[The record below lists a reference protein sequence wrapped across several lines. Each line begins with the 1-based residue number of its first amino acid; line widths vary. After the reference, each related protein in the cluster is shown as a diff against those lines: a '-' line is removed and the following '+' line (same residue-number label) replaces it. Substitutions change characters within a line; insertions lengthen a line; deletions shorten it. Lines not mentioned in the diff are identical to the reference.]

1 MEAQRP
7 VLRVII
13 EAVEDRR
20 FAPQHEAFRLA
31 HELSR
36 RGHEVSVRLVGA
48 RRDPP
53 RLKLVGL
60 TR

>member
-1 MEAQRP
+1 MEAERP

-13 EAVEDRR
+13 EAVEDKR
-20 FAPQHEAFRLA
+20 FKPQMTAYRLA
-31 HELSR
+31 NELSR
-36 RGHEVSVRLVGA
+36 RGHHVQVRLVGA
-48 RRDPP
+48 RRDSP